1 MNSLG
6 GQDSGLSRTG
16 LSQVLVPAISGPRV
30 VDFGRPLGRVTAWL
44 YNLPEV
50 ASTHENL
57 RVPSVSARFA
67 TAPVFW
73 NWCRP
78 APFLAARNAECAV
91 VWVQPQLLL
100 MCFVTSAH
108 VKLATWP
115 CVHSHLGWDA
125 VLSCPL
131 ANARRALHCTS
142 PS

>member
-1 MNSLG
+1 MLA
-6 GQDSGLSRTG
+6 
-16 LSQVLVPAISGPRV
+16 PPISGPRV

-78 APFLAARNAECAV
+78 APNPALNPAV
-91 VWVQPQLLL
+91 LGYAVRGRALQLSSVLI
-100 MCFVTSAH
+100 CSVTSTVATAGTRPGLRTFMQGTATQTYTPCFAAH
-108 VKLATWP
+108 QFNQE
-115 CVHSHLGWDA
+115 
-125 VLSCPL
+125 PL
-131 ANARRALHCTS
+131 QSSAHR
-142 PS
+142 

>member
-1 MNSLG
+1 MPAISGSRVMDFGRPLWLVLG
-6 GQDSGLSRTG
+6 VRVLTLSSRA

-50 ASTHENL
+50 ASTHQNL

-78 APFLAARNAECAV
+78 APSAA
-91 VWVQPQLLL
+91 WQ
-100 MCFVTSAH
+100 H
-108 VKLATWP
+108 
-115 CVHSHLGWDA
+115 G
-125 VLSCPL
+125 
-131 ANARRALHCTS
+131 
-142 PS
+142 